1 MPIKKSAKKALRQNK
16 KRAIYNKKIKDS
28 IDYLSRKAKKL
39 IDKGDK
45 DKAKD
50 FVAKAIKAID
60 KAAIKGVIKKNTH
73 NRKKSIL
80 QKRLNA
86 LLKK

>member
-16 KRAIYNKKIKDS
+16 KRAIQNKKIKDS
-28 IDYLSRKAKKL
+28 IDYLTRKAKKL
-39 IDKGDK
+39 ITEKEV
-45 DKAKD
+45 DKAKN

-60 KAAIKGVIKKNTH
+60 KAARKGVIKENTH
-73 NRKKSIL
+73 NRKKSTL
-80 QKRLNA
+80 QKKLNA